1 MATPGQEKKDRAA
14 ERVQKLFRSEH
25 RLGDVLDR
33 DMLRDTRDYAA
44 SRGSRALELD
54 TQRAL
59 VNLATQTGGVTS
71 TVQQLGFDARDVAA
85 QRAQE
90 RQTNPLVQAALT
102 PISAVLGAMDTA
114 FARPIRKVAAAA
126 YDIPQETTPRPETF
140 HAALQQRT
148 GPAPVAALPFE
159 AVRQVGG
166 AIGERVGGAIDFAT
180 RGLGAID
187 TALSGTDYTRT
198 QEERDASRAAARRTG
213 ETLGFDLVFDL
224 SNLLG
229 LGPAGSAAKSVAKSA
244 GVVGKLDEAA
254 RAQLAFGLR
263 EAAQTM
269 AIPERMAK
277 VERAVQAA
285 TKANPKATGAVS
297 KEVKRLIGETGS
309 RLDARPV
316 TFAGIDVLPPSGRAA
331 IDRALA
337 QVVPS
342 LSSEAF
348 QRRGIETLGRN
359 AGRAEFQR
367 STLANVEDMKQRI
380 EAAPVLK
387 NAQAV
392 DDAVKAIMLPGTSQ
406 EAARYREMILGPHA
420 PPPGTMGPWPV
431 MSERGQNALDA
442 QRALTDLFQ
451 SYEPRIRALGVKPQ
465 PHKRSGLYYPS
476 NVVGEGARGL
486 SDIDARVLEQIIT
499 ATPGLTA
506 KHGGNVP
513 NLKKR
518 ASDVISRGDP
528 VILKRDANA
537 NNKARAMWNPSFSV
551 PVDLGGD
558 LGQYADVIA
567 RGEGFERN
575 MQELERLFGKPRG
588 EFPAPTRAALGAQY
602 PAYYEALQR
611 TLDRARDDR
620 HWLETAAD
628 KVATPLDVANRA
640 WRFAT
645 LTANPAHHTKNVL
658 GDMGLGIFGGGV
670 NPLRYLE
677 AATPAGK
684 AKAANRYGVGET
696 GFLQRSDLPGNEREK
711 NILELQR
718 AAGQP
723 IPAVDRALESLGEFR
738 KKLPEKLPIGT
749 TFGDWWE
756 GVNKRALILDSMAKG
771 LGEDQAAL
779 RALKLGIDYNAP
791 LLGVGGRGAR
801 IAQANLWP
809 FARYDIGST
818 GAFFSEFPGNLA
830 RTQAV
835 PKALRAEN
843 QDEPNLAPTA
853 VAQSGYAL
861 PVTNEVRDTVLAR
874 LPQLMG
880 GQQLTPTT
888 PFYLGVPQ
896 GQLDALS
903 LTADLAHV
911 ADALTVGQP
920 SEVGRF
926 LLSRSAEPVKMAGST
941 FFNIDPRTLSRPT
954 PDLASP
960 TEDLLGLAGLAVPAP
975 LRYPANV
982 LSSRFG
988 GPDRLFGGMRDI
1000 DPLLAERALP
1010 FFTGQVGMSVMPA
1023 SPQSRLSEILNTP
1036 EARELDEIKRALGR
1050 ARSDEAWQRRQ

>member
-1 MATPGQEKKDRAA
+1 MATPGQEKEDRAA
-14 ERVQKLFRSEH
+14 ERVKKLFRSER

-33 DMLRDTRDYAA
+33 DMLKGTRDYAT

-71 TVQQLGFDARDVAA
+71 TVDALGFDPLQVAA

-140 HAALQQRT
+140 HAALQKRT
-148 GPAPVAALPFE
+148 GPTPIAAFPFE

-166 AIGERVGGAIDFAT
+166 AVGERVGGAIDVAT

-198 QEERDASRAAARRTG
+198 QEQRDASRAAARRTG

-229 LGPAGSAAKSVAKSA
+229 LGAAGSAAKGIAKSA
-244 GVVGKLDEAA
+244 GAVGKLDEAA

-277 VERAVQAA
+277 VQSAVQAA
-285 TKANPKATGAVS
+285 TKANPKAAGAVS
-297 KEVKRLIGETGS
+297 QEIERLIGKTGS

-337 QVVPS
+337 QVMPS

-406 EAARYREMILGPHA
+406 EAARYRASVFNDPTRA
-420 PPPGTMGPWPV
+420 A
-431 MSERGQNALDA
+431 NAQAA

-451 SYEPRIRALGVKPQ
+451 SYEPRIQALGVEPQ

-476 NVVGEGARGL
+476 NVVGEGARGF
-486 SDIDARVLEQIIT
+486 SDIDARVLEQILT
-499 ATPGLTA
+499 ATPGLMA

-528 VILKRDANA
+528 VILKRGPAGTTSTP
-537 NNKARAMWNPSFSV
+537 NPSFSV

-645 LTANPAHHTKNVL
+645 LTANPAHHTKNLL
-658 GDMGLGIFGGGV
+658 GDMGLGIFGGNV
-670 NPLRYLE
+670 NPLRYFE

-756 GVNKRALILDSMAKG
+756 GVNKRALVLDSMAKG

-843 QDEPNLAPTA
+843 QDKPNLAPTA

-861 PVTNEVRDTVLAR
+861 PVQNEVRDTVLAR

-880 GQQLTPTT
+880 GQQLTPTA

-926 LLSRSAEPVKMAGST
+926 LLSRSSEPVKMAGST
-941 FFNIDPRTLSRPT
+941 FFNIDPRTLSRP
-954 PDLASP
+954 PADLASP
-960 TEDLLGLAGLAVPAP
+960 AEDLLGLAGLAMPAP

-988 GPDRLFGGMRDI
+988 GPDRLFGGARDI

-1010 FFTGQVGMSVMPA
+1010 FFTGQVGLSVMPA
-1023 SPQSRLSEILNTP
+1023 APQSRLSEILNTP

>member
-33 DMLRDTRDYAA
+33 DMLRDTRDYAPY
-44 SRGSRALELD
+44 RGSRALELD

-140 HAALQQRT
+140 HAALQKRT
-148 GPAPVAALPFE
+148 GPTPVAALPFE

-166 AIGERVGGAIDFAT
+166 AVGERVGGAIDLAT

-198 QEERDASRAAARRTG
+198 QEQRDASRAAARRTG

-229 LGPAGSAAKSVAKSA
+229 LGVPGSAAKGIAKSA
-244 GVVGKLDEAA
+244 AAAGKLDDAA

-277 VERAVQAA
+277 VESAVQAA
-285 TKANPKATGAVS
+285 TKANPKAAGAVS

-367 STLANVEDMKQRI
+367 STLANVEDMKRRI

-406 EAARYREMILGPHA
+406 EAARYRASVFGPHA
-420 PPPGTMGPWPV
+420 PPPGAMGPWPV

-451 SYEPRIRALGVKPQ
+451 SYEPRIKALGVEPQ

-476 NVVGEGARGL
+476 NVVGEGAQGL
-486 SDIDARVLEQIIT
+486 SDIDARVLEQILT
-499 ATPGLTA
+499 ATPGLMA

-528 VILKRDANA
+528 VILKRGPAGTTSTP
-537 NNKARAMWNPSFSV
+537 NPSFSV

-588 EFPAPTRAALGAQY
+588 EFPAQTRAALGAQY

-628 KVATPLDVANRA
+628 TVATPIDVANRA

-658 GDMGLGIFGGGV
+658 GDMGLGIFGGNV
-670 NPLRYLE
+670 NPLRYIE

-738 KKLPEKLPIGT
+738 NKLPTILPIGT

-801 IAQANLWP
+801 MAQANLWP

-830 RTQAV
+830 RTQMV

-843 QDEPNLAPTA
+843 QDKPNLAPTS

-861 PVTNEVRDTVLAR
+861 PIQNEVRDTVLAR

-880 GQQLTPTT
+880 GPQLTPTT

-896 GQLDALS
+896 GQLDALG
-903 LTADLAHV
+903 LTAELAHV

-926 LLSRSAEPVKMAGST
+926 LLSRSSEPVKMVGST
-941 FFNIDPRTLSRPT
+941 FFNIDPRTLSRP
-954 PDLASP
+954 PADLASP
-960 TEDLLGLAGLAVPAP
+960 TEDLLGLAGLAVPSSI
-975 LRYPANV
+975 RYPANV
-982 LSSRFG
+982 FSSRMG
-988 GPDRLFGGMRDI
+988 GPDRLFGGMRDT
-1000 DPLLAERALP
+1000 DMLLYERALP
-1010 FFTGQVGMSVMPA
+1010 FFTGQVGLPVMPA

-1050 ARSDEAWQRRQ
+1050 ARSDDAWQRRQ